1 MSYIL
6 ALIIF
11 SAIVI
16 FHELGHFLLAK
27 WNGIEVIEF
36 SLGMGPRLL
45 SHVWGDTRYSLKLLP
60 IGGSCQMVGEEEA
73 SDSEGAFGNKSVWAR
88 IAVVAAG
95 PVFNF
100 ILAWVLALII
110 VGSVG
115 YDNTMVDIIPDSA
128 AAEAGMEDGDQI
140 ISINGSRTWLYRE
153 VSLYSSLHQGQT
165 ATVVFER
172 NGEKQ
177 TVVLT
182 PKQSDTG
189 AYLYGFSRTVQREK
203 GGALETVGYSCAEIR
218 YWLKAT
224 VESLK
229 MLIGGQVG
237 LEEMSGPVGI
247 VSTIGD
253 TYKES
258 RVDGWYYVTMN
269 MIMIAI
275 LLSVNLGVMN
285 LLPIP
290 ALDGG
295 RLVFLILEAIRGKA
309 LPQEKES
316 MVHFTGFVLLMGLMA
331 VILFSDLHKLF
342 IK

>member
-115 YDNTMVDIIPDSA
+115 YDNTMVDSIPDSA

-295 RLVFLILEAIRGKA
+295 RLVFLILEAC
-309 LPQEKES
+309 
-316 MVHFTGFVLLMGLMA
+316 LLYTSPSPRDRQKSRMPSSA
-331 VILFSDLHKLF
+331 
-342 IK
+342 

>member
-1 MSYIL
+1 M
-6 ALIIF
+6 AL
-11 SAIVI
+11 
-16 FHELGHFLLAK
+16 
-27 WNGIEVIEF
+27 
-36 SLGMGPRLL
+36 P
-45 SHVWGDTRYSLKLLP
+45 
-60 IGGSCQMVGEEEA
+60 GG
-73 SDSEGAFGNKSVWAR
+73 
-88 IAVVAAG
+88 
-95 PVFNF
+95 
-100 ILAWVLALII
+100 
-110 VGSVG
+110 
-115 YDNTMVDIIPDSA
+115 
-128 AAEAGMEDGDQI
+128 
-140 ISINGSRTWLYRE
+140 
-153 VSLYSSLHQGQT
+153 LYSSLHQGQT

-269 MIMIAI
+269 MIMIFI
-275 LLSVNLGVMN
+275 CLSTRRRKNAGCPCFSIQEISVRAM
-285 LLPIP
+285 PI
-290 ALDGG
+290 
-295 RLVFLILEAIRGKA
+295 R
-309 LPQEKES
+309 
-316 MVHFTGFVLLMGLMA
+316 FTDVPF
-331 VILFSDLHKLF
+331 
-342 IK
+342 